1 MMQINSF
8 VYGLVLDADKMFQT
22 PLILSGISKEQD
34 GFKVS
39 FYGIF
44 YIFASRFNFNCI
56 CVTIHIK
63 ASS

>member
-1 MMQINSF
+1 MMQINPF
-8 VYGLVLDADKMFQT
+8 VHGFVLDADKMFQT
-22 PLILSGISKEQD
+22 PLILSRISKEQD

-44 YIFASRFNFNCI
+44 YIFASRFYFTCI
-56 CVTIHIK
+56 CVTIHRK